1 MLQICR
7 AEDGQTF
14 QVQAG
19 VRDIERLGSLE
30 LFLQQET
37 GVEQDAVLAYLTD
50 GTRLMNA
57 NLRELAGANDQ
68 TIFVFNKYYLDY
80 ELKEVLRGLHV
91 EPPLQPPIEDTIIAA
106 TPPFRTS
113 QLAESYLQTGHA
125 HVEQVRAIV
134 ASIHTQHDATRIAS
148 SNLDRNLLQITN
160 AFEGVA
166 AVARRELSRQA
177 ALLDGL
183 QADLDLIAR
192 VRIHLEFVSTGMRKA
207 ITEGEKPRTL
217 GDYVSNV
224 KMRQVADTCARTH
237 NELQEKFAAVEG
249 DIAELRAGADAV
261 RALANETELSNEAE
275 ACFQR
280 AKELYEKITDC
291 AGSLERPGTD
301 SDGILQ
307 EHKQLD
313 FALRHEVE
321 IIADLKNKSTAH
333 CIDALRRIGAVNND
347 LVKTPQKLSDLQ
359 TSLRGKNSFSHIQR
373 LHSML
378 YAYGATVIEIVRRKE
393 FARFFYQRAQSI
405 LEVMAKLSSSERK
418 RRQAYRSEVHGQLPF
433 SLKGMDDPV
442 PSIDFSP
449 SGSTESVYS
458 LEREDVEG
466 LFAVLEDLEHYSRSS
481 NDAKALEAVQQ
492 CRADLDKLVAKMDG
506 LESGFDRIAERSLLS
521 ASRLSLSR
529 KQSATVDEHAYQ
541 ELAEQLRLQQEAQ
554 AQRDEEHRQE
564 RERLQAELQQ
574 TKRDLRDAE
583 ESYASERERADEL
596 ERQLFQARA
605 EADSEVAARQM
616 LEQRNAELR
625 ADAEKHADEL
635 SRALGEATAQSRAA
649 EALKQE
655 LAHANAAYAEM
666 RALEAR
672 TSERLAQVTD
682 EQSTMLA
689 NLEAS
694 RERGEDLETQIRE
707 ARKENDDIHRAL
719 EDAQREKDRL
729 LRSQASE
736 HDRFIKDQR
745 AEADGDRAVWERELH
760 ELQNSYRQLDRHVK
774 DLQSALDVSRSD
786 AMELRATLQRTE
798 NALKLTEHDLRQSRV
813 SEATL
818 RDTLQSGKSSHH
830 TVEQELED
838 KARLVAQLLD
848 VALAFRSAHLKAL
861 AAAQKMTAHPHSSK
875 GADGLAE
882 SAFSPPLRHSIIG
895 QPEEPSPIDP
905 SDPAAALEVLR
916 TFDHDHFLE
925 AIQKMGSTIRKWQKQ
940 CKEYRERAKGK
951 ISFRNFAKN
960 DLALFLPTR
969 NSVSK
974 PWAAFNVSFPHY
986 FLHATGQLAQQL
998 QSREWIV
1005 ARITSITERVVDHTD
1020 PTSNP
1025 YGLGDGVKYYML
1037 EVEDWTQQTKRRVSA
1052 KNPLVKSKPQEI
1064 QNTSDEAVLPSG
1076 PPEPEVEDT
1085 FRVTQSPNSQ
1095 LFPTRQRTNSNP
1107 TSRPSSLSR
1116 LLAQAS
1122 ETPVVASPEAQTPII
1137 GSPPQPI
1144 EDTGMMA
1151 RSASPPRSPS
1161 PARTASIARSS
1172 SPAKPPS
1179 PTKASSSPIKSPPP
1193 SSPSA
1198 HIGSLPKHMSSQAS
1212 PMRPG
1217 SRASRLS
1224 SASKFSNPR
1233 LPTFGSP
1240 SSGASVPKA
1249 APTTALTES
1258 APVASS
1264 PSPNQSTPSP
1274 DEGDF
1279 EGISNVVAQ
1288 QQRRTMS
1295 YHAPRNS
1302 PLSISTSSEAT
1313 STSTATAARAS
1324 RPTVSARGTLLNL
1337 ADSWGM
1343 SWGRKKKV
1351 EEPPRAPPPIQE
1363 VASSSSSSSVDQPK
1377 AADLLKKL

>member
-1 MLQICR
+1 MLQLCR

-14 QVQAG
+14 QCSLFF
-19 VRDIERLGSLE
+19 RLGSLE
-30 LFLQQET
+30 LFVQQET
-37 GVEQDAVLAYLTD
+37 GVDQDAVLAYLSN
-50 GTRLMNA
+50 GTRLTNT

-68 TIFVFNKYYLDY
+68 TIFVFDKNYLDI
-80 ELKEVLRGLHV
+80 ELDEVLNRLHV
-91 EPPLQPPIEDTIIAA
+91 DPPLQPPIEDTIIAA

-113 QLAESYLQTGHA
+113 QLAESYLQAAHA
-125 HVEQVRAIV
+125 HVEHVRALL
-134 ASIHTQHDATRIAS
+134 ATAHTQHAATRVAS
-148 SNLDRNLLQITN
+148 ASLDRNVLQVAS

-166 AVARRELSRQA
+166 AVARRELARQA
-177 ALLDGL
+177 ALLGGL
-183 QADLDLIAR
+183 HADLELIAR
-192 VRIHLEFVSTGMRKA
+192 VRIHLDFVSAAVRKA
-207 ITEGEKPRTL
+207 IEGGEKPRTL
-217 GDYVSNV
+217 GDYVSTA
-224 KMRQVADTCARTH
+224 KMSQVAGTCARTH
-237 NELQEKFAAVEG
+237 EDLRERFGKAEASITQLQEE
-249 DIAELRAGADAV
+249 AGVV
-261 RALANETELSNEAE
+261 RALMNETEICDEAE

-280 AKELYEKITDC
+280 AKELYERITDC

-301 SDGILQ
+301 SDAILQ

-313 FALRHEVE
+313 SALRHEVE
-321 IIADLKNKSTAH
+321 VIADIRNKSTAH
-333 CIDALRRIGAVNND
+333 CIDVLRRIGVLNNEM
-347 LVKTPQKLSDLQ
+347 VKIPGNLSDLQ
-359 TSLRGKNSFSHIQR
+359 ASFRGKNSFSHIQR
-373 LHSML
+373 LHNML

-393 FARFFYQRAQSI
+393 FSRFFYQRAQSI
-405 LEVMAKLSSSERK
+405 LEIMAKLTASERK
-418 RRQAYRSEVHGQLPF
+418 RRQVYRSEVHGQLPF
-433 SLKGMDDPV
+433 DLRGMDDPV
-442 PSIDFSP
+442 PAIDFSP
-449 SGSTESVYS
+449 SGSTDAAYS

-466 LFAVLEDLEHYSRSS
+466 TLLSYSHYSRKT
-481 NDAKALEAVQQ
+481 NDEKALEAVQQ
-492 CRADLDKLVAKMDG
+492 CRAGLEKLVTKMDG

-529 KQSATVDEHAYQ
+529 KKTDVDDQAYQ
-541 ELAEQLRLQQEAQ
+541 ELAEQLRLQQELQ

-564 RERLQAELQQ
+564 RERLQSELQQ
-574 TKRDLRDAE
+574 FQRDLRDAE
-583 ESYASERERADEL
+583 ESYSSERERADEL

-605 EADSEVAARQM
+605 EADSEVAAREM

-625 ADAEKHADEL
+625 ADAEKHSEEL

-655 LAHANAAYAEM
+655 IVHANAAYAEM

-682 EQSTMLA
+682 EQATVLA

-694 RERGEDLETQIRE
+694 RARGEDLEAQIRG
-707 ARKENDDIHRAL
+707 AREENDDIHRAL
-719 EDAQREKDRL
+719 EDARREKDRL

-736 HDRFIKDQR
+736 HDRVIKDQR

-760 ELQNSYRQLDRHVK
+760 ELQNSCRQLERHVR

-786 AMELRATLQRTE
+786 ATELRATLQRTE
-798 NALKLTEHDLRQSRV
+798 RALRAAEHELRQSRV

-818 RDTLQSGKSSHH
+818 RDTLQTGASSHQN
-830 TVEQELED
+830 VEQDLED

-861 AAAQKMTAHPHSSK
+861 AAAQKMTTHPHSSK
-875 GADGLAE
+875 GADAMAE
-882 SAFSPPLRHSIIG
+882 SVFSPPLRHSIIG
-895 QPEEPSPIDP
+895 QPDEPSPIDP

-916 TFDHDHFLE
+916 AFDHDHFLE

-1005 ARITSITERVVDHTD
+1005 ARITSITERVVDHAD

-1052 KNPLVKSKPQEI
+1052 KNTLAKVKPQEV
-1064 QNTSDEAVLPSG
+1064 QSASDSAVLPSG

-1122 ETPVVASPEAQTPII
+1122 PETPMVASPEAQTPVV
-1137 GSPPQPI
+1137 GSPPQPAETRGI
-1144 EDTGMMA
+1144 VAG
-1151 RSASPPRSPS
+1151 SLSPVRSPS
-1161 PARTASIARSS
+1161 PAGSPSLARS
-1172 SPAKPPS
+1172 PS
-1179 PTKASSSPIKSPPP
+1179 PEKPALSSREVASPMKSPPS

-1240 SSGASVPKA
+1240 SSGGSVPKA

-1258 APVASS
+1258 APAAPS
-1264 PSPNQSTPSP
+1264 PSSSQSTPSP
-1274 DEGDF
+1274 DEGEF
-1279 EGISNVVAQ
+1279 EGLSNIVAHR
-1288 QQRRTMS
+1288 RRTLS
-1295 YHAPRNS
+1295 YQAPRNS
-1302 PLSISTSSEAT
+1302 PLSISTSSETT
-1313 STSTATAARAS
+1313 STNTATAARAS
-1324 RPTVSARGTLLNL
+1324 RPSVSARGTLLNL

-1343 SWGRKKKV
+1343 SWGRRKKV
-1351 EEPPRAPPPIQE
+1351 EEPARAPPIQE
-1363 VASSSSSSSVDQPK
+1363 VPSSSSSSSAGQPK